1 MKKYAKFLTSVG
13 LGLVLLASAGCGGSS
28 DSAKPAEKKETNEIR
43 VGGNFELTGG
53 VSNFAQSAYKG
64 VQLAFKEINDAG
76 GINGK
81 KINLIVAD
89 NKSEASEA
97 TNATTKLISQD
108 KVVTIIGPIV
118 SGSVLASAQ
127 VATENKIPML
137 TPTGTN
143 EDITFKDGKVRP
155 FLFRAC
161 FIDPFQGEIMAKF
174 AGNTLKAK
182 NAAILKDSS
191 SDYAKQLGNV
201 FRQVFEAGGGKIT
214 VEEAYLQKD
223 TDFKSTLTKI
233 KATNPDVI
241 YVPGYYQE
249 VGLIVKQAR
258 ELGITVPILGSDGW
272 DSPKTVELA
281 GADALNNTYFCNHY
295 SVEDSDPNI
304 QKFVS
309 SFKKEYKDEVPDA
322 FAALGYDAGMMFAD
336 AVKRAG
342 SDDPQK
348 IRDAMEK
355 IKDLQVATGKLT
367 LDEKHNPI
375 KSAVIIEMKDG
386 KQVFKEKID

>member
-1 MKKYAKFLTSVG
+1 MKKYAKLVSV
-13 LGLVLLASAGCGGSS
+13 LGLSLALFASAGCGGSGK
-28 DSAKPAEKKETNEIR
+28 DTKADTKGAANEIR

-64 VQLAFKEINDAG
+64 VKLAFKEINDKG
-76 GINGK
+76 GIDGK

-127 VATENKIPML
+127 VATDNKIPML

-143 EDITFKDGKVRP
+143 EDITYKDGKVREY
-155 FLFRAC
+155 LFRAC

-174 AGNTLKAK
+174 AMNSLKVK
-182 NAAILKDSS
+182 NVAILKDSS
-191 SDYAKQLGNV
+191 SDYAKKLGEV
-201 FRQVFEAGGGKIT
+201 FREVVEKNGGK
-214 VEEAYLQKD
+214 VVAEEAYLQKD

-233 KATNPDVI
+233 KATNPEVI
-241 YVPGYYQE
+241 FIPGYYQE

-258 ELGITVPILGSDGW
+258 ELGIEVPLLGSDGW

-281 GADALNNTYFCNHY
+281 GAQALNNTYFCNHY

-309 SFKKEYKDEVPDA
+309 SFKKEYNNETPDA

-336 AVKRAG
+336 AVARAK
-342 SDDPQK
+342 STDPQK
-348 IRDAMEK
+348 IKDALAT

-367 LDEKHNPI
+367 LDERHNPI
-375 KSAVIIEMKDG
+375 KGAVIIEMKDG
-386 KQVFKEKID
+386 KQTFKEKIN

>member
-1 MKKYAKFLTSVG
+1 MKKYAKFLASVG
-13 LGLVLLASAGCGGSS
+13 LGLALLANAGCGGSS
-28 DSAKPAEKKETNEIR
+28 NSAKPAEKKDANEIK

-64 VQLAFKEINDAG
+64 VQLAFKEINEKG

-108 KVVTIIGPIV
+108 KVVSIIGPIV

-127 VATENKIPML
+127 VATDNKIPML

-155 FLFRAC
+155 YLFRAC

-174 AGNTLKAK
+174 AANTLKAK
-182 NAAILKDSS
+182 TVAILKDSS
-191 SDYAKQLGNV
+191 SDYAKQLGAV
-201 FRQVFEAGGGKIT
+201 FNQVITANGGK
-214 VEEAYLQKD
+214 VAAEEAYLQKD

-241 YVPGYYQE
+241 YIPGYYQE

-258 ELGITVPILGSDGW
+258 ELGITVPLLGSDGW
-272 DSPKTVELA
+272 DSPKTVEIA
-281 GADALNNTYFCNHY
+281 GAGALNNTFFCNHY

-304 QKFVS
+304 QKFVAA
-309 SFKKEYKDEVPDA
+309 FKKEYKDETPDA

-336 AVKRAG
+336 AVNRAG
-342 SDDPQK
+342 SADPQK

-355 IKDLQVATGKLT
+355 TKDLQVATGKLT
-367 LDEKHNPI
+367 LDTKHNPI
-375 KSAVIIEMKDG
+375 KGAVIIEMKEG
-386 KQVFKEKID
+386 KQTFKEKIN